1 MIHHKP
7 IALILFFLICGTSL
21 AQNQSHGSGYLFD
34 SDEVLIIKL
43 SGDIK
48 SLTSDRSE
56 DMDYHPMKLSYEAN
70 GSLISI
76 PLKVKTRG
84 HFRRTMGN
92 CLYPPLLLNFS
103 EKDTPENSTFNGQN
117 KLKLVTPCK
126 DERYVVHEY
135 LVYKLYNLITPKS
148 FKARLVKVVYDDTV
162 KHKQSEQLFG
172 MILEDDDQMA
182 ARNNSTIIKDK
193 IVRPEQ
199 TNTGDFLKMA
209 VFEYL
214 IGNTDWSVQY
224 TQNVELMET
233 DSLSLPFPV
242 PYDFD
247 MSGIVG
253 TPYSKPAAELHLSS
267 TRERRYRGYC
277 MEDVSAFDD
286 TFNLFNQSKEDI
298 YAVYKD
304 CPWLSDGYK
313 KSTLKY
319 LADFYETINDEKSVR
334 TAFTY
339 PCDEKGTGNV
349 VIRGLK

>member
-1 MIHHKP
+1 MIHYKILMLMLP
-7 IALILFFLICGTSL
+7 LLTGSECIAQS
-21 AQNQSHGSGYLFD
+21 QNNGAGDLFD
-34 SDEVLIIKL
+34 SDEVLNINL

-48 SLTSDRSE
+48 SLTSDRTE
-56 DMDYHPMKLSYEAN
+56 DMDYHDLRLSYEAN

-92 CLYPPLLLNFS
+92 CQYPPLLLNFTK
-103 EKDTPENSTFNGQN
+103 KDPPENSTFSGQN

-126 DERYVVHEY
+126 DERYVVQEY
-135 LVYKLYNLITPKS
+135 LVYKLYNFITPKS
-148 FKARLVKVVYDDTV
+148 FKARLVKVIYEDTV
-162 KHKQSEQLFG
+162 KQKKSDPLFG
-172 MILEDDDQMA
+172 IILEDDDQMA
-182 ARNNSTIIKDK
+182 ERNNCTIVKDK

-199 TNTGDFLKMA
+199 TNTENFLKMA
-209 VFEYL
+209 VFEFM

-224 TQNVELMET
+224 TQNVKLIAT
-233 DSLSLPFPV
+233 DSIIPPYPV

-277 MEDVSAFDD
+277 MQDMSSFGD
-286 TFNLFNQSKEDI
+286 TFSLFNQLKEDF
-298 YAVYKD
+298 YKTYQD
-304 CPWLSDGYK
+304 CPWISQSYL
-313 KSTLKY
+313 KSTVKY
-319 LADFYETINDEKSVR
+319 LDDFYQTINDEKSAR
-334 TAFTY
+334 SAFTY